1 MSDQES
7 TTQDTAAAD
16 GLAAMMAAWDI
27 KGTADS
33 TAEQADSAGE

>member
-7 TTQDTAAAD
+7 TTQDTAAA
-16 GLAAMMAAWDI
+16 GVAAMMAAWDI

-33 TAEQADSAGE
+33 TAEQADSAAE